1 MELDKYGLTKEA
13 ILNGD
18 YAELDPVERPRKEKR
33 PMYLAEVADK
43 IIEDT
48 FTDLRAAYLEIDQLK
63 DENVKLKETV
73 DQDQVA
79 ITKAKGDAMIKQQ
92 DDARLKKVEDLL
104 SDMEKSFETYK
115 ENKAKDDKEIAEL
128 QKKLADAPSSDE
140 VDKLRARVAELQ
152 TIDQDREEKYRALAD
167 DVNNVLDALEE
178 KFSNLPVDPSTE
190 PTVEA

>member
-1 MELDKYGLTKEA
+1 MELDKYGLTREA

-18 YAELDPVERPRKEKR
+18 YAELDPVEKPRKEKR

-48 FTDLRAAYLEIDQLK
+48 FTDLRAAYLEIDQLT
-63 DENVKLKETV
+63 DENAKLKETV

-140 VDKLRARVAELQ
+140 VDKLRARVSELQ
-152 TIDQDREEKYRALAD
+152 TLDQDREEKYRALAA

-178 KFSNLPVDPSTE
+178 KFSNLPVDTATE
-190 PTVEA
+190 PTAEK

>member
-18 YAELDPVERPRKEKR
+18 YAELDPVEKPRKEKR

-48 FTDLRAAYLEIDQLK
+48 FTDLRAAYLEIDQLT
-63 DENVKLKETV
+63 DENAKLKETV

-140 VDKLRARVAELQ
+140 VDKLRARVSELQ
-152 TIDQDREEKYRALAD
+152 TLDQDREEKYRELAA

-178 KFSNLPVDPSTE
+178 KFSNLSVDTPTE
-190 PTVEA
+190 PNVEK

>member
-1 MELDKYGLTKEA
+1 MELDKYGLTREA

-18 YAELDPVERPRKEKR
+18 YAELDPVEKPRKEKR

-48 FTDLRAAYLEIDQLK
+48 FTDLRAAYLEIDQLT
-63 DENVKLKETV
+63 DENAKLKETV

-140 VDKLRARVAELQ
+140 VDKLRARVSELQ
-152 TIDQDREEKYRALAD
+152 TLDQDREEKYRELAA

-178 KFSNLPVDPSTE
+178 KFSNLSVDTPTE
-190 PTVEA
+190 PNVEK

>member
-190 PTVEA
+190 PTVEE

>member
-18 YAELDPVERPRKEKR
+18 YAELDPVERPKKEKR

-48 FTDLRAAYLEIDQLK
+48 FTDLRAAYLEIDQLT
-63 DENVKLKETV
+63 DENAKLKETV

-79 ITKAKGDAMIKQQ
+79 ITKAKGDATIKQQ

-140 VDKLRARVAELQ
+140 VDKLRARVSELQ
-152 TIDQDREEKYRALAD
+152 TLDQDREEKYRALAA

-178 KFSNLPVDPSTE
+178 KFSNLPVNTPTE
-190 PTVEA
+190 PTAEK

>member
-1 MELDKYGLTKEA
+1 MELDKYGLTREA

-18 YAELDPVERPRKEKR
+18 YAELDPVEKPRKEKR

-48 FTDLRAAYLEIDQLK
+48 FTDLRAAYLEIDQLT
-63 DENVKLKETV
+63 DENAKLEETV

-140 VDKLRARVAELQ
+140 VDKLRARVSELQ
-152 TIDQDREEKYRALAD
+152 TLDQDREEKYRALAA

-178 KFSNLPVDPSTE
+178 KFSNLPVDTPTE
-190 PTVEA
+190 PNVEK

>member
-1 MELDKYGLTKEA
+1 MELDKYGLTREA

-18 YAELDPVERPRKEKR
+18 YAELDPVEKPRKEKR

-48 FTDLRAAYLEIDQLK
+48 FTDLRAAYLEIDQLT
-63 DENVKLKETV
+63 DENAKLKETV

-140 VDKLRARVAELQ
+140 VDKLRARVSELQ
-152 TIDQDREEKYRALAD
+152 TLDQDREEKYRALAA

-178 KFSNLPVDPSTE
+178 KFSNLPVDTTTE
-190 PTVEA
+190 PTAEK

>member
-18 YAELDPVERPRKEKR
+18 YAELDPVERPKKEKR

-48 FTDLRAAYLEIDQLK
+48 FTDLRAAYLEIDQLT
-63 DENVKLKETV
+63 DENAKLKETV
-73 DQDQVA
+73 DQDQIA
-79 ITKAKGDAMIKQQ
+79 ITKAKGDAMVKQQ
-92 DDARLKKVEDLL
+92 DDARLKKAENLL

-115 ENKAKDDKEIAEL
+115 ANKAKDEKEIAEL
-128 QKKLADAPSSDE
+128 QKKLADAPTSDE
-140 VDKLRARVAELQ
+140 VDRLHDRVAELQ
-152 TIDQDREEKYRALAD
+152 KIDQDREEKYRALAD

-178 KFSNLPVDPSTE
+178 KFSDLPVDTATE
-190 PTVEA
+190 PIAEK

>member
-18 YAELDPVERPRKEKR
+18 YAELDPVDRPRKEKR

>member
-1 MELDKYGLTKEA
+1 MELDKYGLTREA

-18 YAELDPVERPRKEKR
+18 YAELDPVEKPRKEKR

-48 FTDLRAAYLEIDQLK
+48 FTDLRAAYLEIDQLT
-63 DENVKLKETV
+63 DENAKLKETV

-140 VDKLRARVAELQ
+140 VDKLRARVSELQ
-152 TIDQDREEKYRALAD
+152 TLDQDREEKYRALAA

-178 KFSNLPVDPSTE
+178 KFSNLPVDTPTE
-190 PTVEA
+190 ATAEK

>member
-1 MELDKYGLTKEA
+1 MELDKYGLTREA

-18 YAELDPVERPRKEKR
+18 YAELDPVEKPKKEKR

-48 FTDLRAAYLEIDQLK
+48 FTDLRAAYLEIDQLT
-63 DENVKLKETV
+63 DENAKLKETV

-140 VDKLRARVAELQ
+140 VDKLRARVSELQ
-152 TIDQDREEKYRALAD
+152 TLDQDREEKYRALAA

-178 KFSNLPVDPSTE
+178 KFSNLPVDTPTE
-190 PTVEA
+190 PTAEK

>member
-63 DENVKLKETV
+63 DENAKLKETV

-79 ITKAKGDAMIKQQ
+79 ITKAKGDAMVKQE
-92 DDARLKKVEDLL
+92 DDARLKKVENLL

-115 ENKAKDDKEIAEL
+115 ANKAKDDKEIAEL

-152 TIDQDREEKYRALAD
+152 QIDQDREEKYQTLAN
-167 DVNNVLDALEE
+167 DVNNVLDELEK
-178 KFSNLPVDPSTE
+178 KFSDLPVDPATE
-190 PTVEA
+190 PSVEE